1 MININQDKNS
11 FTLNYKGITV
21 INHSS
26 RKPCIEIGNG
36 RPQVSQSHGN
46 YKIKDRIIEKT
57 ACRNFTIRQVSD
69 NELEINFLEGITVKA
84 EEQKGRLVLSFSD
97 TGSHNRFW
105 IHFLAYEDEMIFGG
119 GEQYSTLN
127 LKGKKFPIWTQE
139 QGVGRGKDLITLLMN
154 IHSHAGGAWYTT
166 YFPQPTFVSTKNYFY
181 HADETAYGEL
191 DFRDKNYHNLI
202 FWEIPKKITFSVKDN
217 LLNTV
222 TDLSDFLG
230 RQPRIPDWVNDG
242 LILGLQSGTETIE
255 KKLKIAQENGIKITG
270 LWVQDWVGKRIT
282 KFGSQLMWDWHYNKK
297 LYPDL
302 PETIK
307 KLKQNNIKFLAYI
320 NPYLALEGEL
330 YREAQKKGYC
340 IKDKTGKDYYV
351 DITTFPAAI
360 IDLTNPEA
368 VDWVKRVI
376 KENLIDIG
384 ISGWMN
390 DYGEYLPVDSITKS
404 GEDSRIVH
412 NLYPT
417 LWAKVNYE
425 VIVESGKQDDI
436 VFFSR
441 AGFTGISKYSP
452 LIWAGDQLTN
462 WSMDDGL
469 ASAVLA
475 GISCGF
481 IGIGVTHSEIAGFTA
496 IAWIRRSKE
505 LFLRWLE
512 YSVFTPVM
520 RSHEGNRPADN
531 WQFDSDNET
540 LKAVSNMSSLFVK
553 LKPYRK
559 HTIEEYYLSGI
570 PAIRHLMLHYQ
581 NDRETAKLAYQY
593 LFGRDLMVA
602 PVYKKNKRKWKL
614 YLPDDSWIHLWSG
627 KKYSQ
632 GWVLVDAPIGQPP
645 VFYREKSN
653 FKELFSGFKL

>member
-1 MININQDKNS
+1 MINIYQDKNS
-11 FTLNYKGITV
+11 FILSYRGVTV
-21 INHSS
+21 IKHSAS
-26 RKPCIEIGNG
+26 NPCIEIGRG
-36 RPQVSQSHGN
+36 EARFSQSHGN
-46 YKIKDRIIEKT
+46 YKIKDRVTEKK

-69 NELEINFLEGITVKA
+69 NELTINFLEGVTVKA
-84 EEQKGRLVLSFSD
+84 EEKTGRFVLSFSD
-97 TGSHNRFW
+97 KGSHNRFW
-105 IHFLAYEDEMIFGG
+105 IHLPAYKDEMIFGG
-119 GEQYSTLN
+119 GEQYSKLN

-154 IHSHAGGAWYTT
+154 LHSNAGGSWYTT
-166 YFPQPTFVSTKNYFY
+166 YFPQPTFVSTKNYYY
-181 HADETAYGEL
+181 HVEETAYGEL
-191 DFRDKNYHNLI
+191 DFRDKNYHHLT
-202 FWEIPKKITFSVKDN
+202 FWEIPRSITLSVKDS
-217 LLNTV
+217 LLDSV

-230 RQPRIPDWVNDG
+230 RQPRMPDWVNDG
-242 LILGLQSGTETIE
+242 LILGLQGGTDIIE
-255 KKLKIAQENGIKITG
+255 KKLEKAQEKGLRVTG

-282 KFGSQLMWDWHYNKK
+282 KFGSQLMWDWHYNKN

-302 PETIK
+302 PGTIK
-307 KLKQNNIKFLAYI
+307 KLRQNNIKFLGYL
-320 NPYLALEGEL
+320 NPYLALEGEH
-330 YREAQKKGYC
+330 YREASKRGYC
-340 IKDKTGKDYYV
+340 IKNKTGKDYYV

-360 IDLTNPEA
+360 IDLTNPKA
-368 VDWVKRVI
+368 VNWVKKII

-390 DYGEYLPVDSITKS
+390 DYGEYLPVDSVTKS
-404 GEDSRIVH
+404 GENAQLVH

-417 LWAKVNYE
+417 LWANVTYDAIK
-425 VIVESGKQDDI
+425 ESGKQDDI

-441 AGFTGISKYSP
+441 SGFTGISKYSP
-452 LIWAGDQLTN
+452 LLWAGDQLVN

-481 IGIGVTHSEIAGFTA
+481 IGIGVTHSEIAGFTS

-512 YSVFTPVM
+512 YSVFTPVL
-520 RSHEGNRPADN
+520 RTHEGNRPADN
-531 WQFDSDNET
+531 WQFDSDDET
-540 LKAVSNMSSLFVK
+540 LKAVSYMSSVFVK

-559 HTIEEYYLSGI
+559 HTLEDYYASGM
-570 PAIRHLMLHYQ
+570 PAIRHPMLHYQ
-581 NDRETAKLAYQY
+581 NDQEVRKLAYQY

-627 KKYSQ
+627 EKYSP
-632 GWVLVDAPIGQPP
+632 GWIKIDAPIGQPP
-645 VFYREKSN
+645 VFYREESDFN
-653 FKELFSGFKL
+653 RLFRTFKL